1 MTSIEENMREVLGVS
16 NSKEVIIGEGRIRF
30 GIVYRDLLH
39 DQGICVRVYG
49 DEAEI
54 LRFDCLDYA
63 PHYHYDPAGKNER
76 LEIDVTTAGDP
87 LEWSITQLRTR
98 LSQMIRRA
106 GCKEFE
112 AMAKSAD
119 LDEDIENLVSQSRK
133 MSVRDRRTVLH
144 DRGEVIVD
152 VGSVKI
158 GIEYRKLANDEGI
171 ALHVLGDENGEEI
184 ELLTFD
190 CFKNAPHYHYG
201 PRSKNQRL
209 YLDRT
214 VVPNPLIW
222 AIHLLK
228 GGKLA
233 AMLERAG
240 YKEHAQ
246 KLNPTVMVH
255 GMAQVESISIE
266 MEKANSS

>member
-1 MTSIEENMREVLGVS
+1 M
-16 NSKEVIIGEGRIRF
+16 
-30 GIVYRDLLH
+30 
-39 DQGICVRVYG
+39 
-49 DEAEI
+49 
-54 LRFDCLDYA
+54 
-63 PHYHYDPAGKNER
+63 
-76 LEIDVTTAGDP
+76 
-87 LEWSITQLRTR
+87 
-98 LSQMIRRA
+98 
-106 GCKEFE
+106 
-112 AMAKSAD
+112 
-119 LDEDIENLVSQSRK
+119 
-133 MSVRDRRTVLH
+133 
-144 DRGEVIVD
+144 
-152 VGSVKI
+152 
-158 GIEYRKLANDEGI
+158 
-171 ALHVLGDENGEEI
+171 GDENGEEI